1 MTHGTAMKGARTVAA
16 MLSLSL
22 APLLAPAQEVGYMD
36 LTDTVFRERSR
47 PPRTGRASC
56 SDTPLTT
63 QESQSEVTVTIVWL
77 DKLRY
82 RMGEQAT
89 FEIKVLNSGK
99 ETILV
104 PWTPHLGDF
113 EPADAR
119 SSYKY
124 RVGSIMLNFKD
135 PKDSQFNISEPLYG
149 SANVPGS
156 LRELAPGQWFTVKG
170 RQKVGLYEQSWI
182 RKEFGDSEFVV
193 AKVRGFYTQ
202 RSEAYS
208 PEDGGSEIHSCIQL
222 PSRKG
227 NQLDVILER

>member
-1 MTHGTAMKGARTVAA
+1 MTHGTAMNGGRTVVA
-16 MLSLSL
+16 MLLLSL
-22 APLLAPAQEVGYMD
+22 VPLRAPAQEVGYID
-36 LTDTVFRERSR
+36 LTDTIFRDRSR
-47 PPRTGRASC
+47 PPLTGRAAC
-56 SDTPLTT
+56 SDRPLTT
-63 QESQSEVTVTIVWL
+63 QESQSEVTVTVVWL

-82 RMGEQAT
+82 RIGEEAT

-99 ETILV
+99 EPILV
-104 PWTPHLGDF
+104 PWTPHLGDL

-119 SSYKY
+119 SSYEY

-170 RQKVGLYEQSWI
+170 RKKVGLYEESWV
-182 RKEFGDSEFVV
+182 RKEFGDSKFVV
-193 AKVRGFYTQ
+193 AKVRGLYIQ
-202 RSEAYS
+202 RNEAYS
-208 PEDGGSEIHSCIQL
+208 PEGGGSEVHSCIQL
-222 PSRKG
+222 PTRKG